1 MLLKRLTFYK
11 SILLKMKSLRPILMI
26 LAFACLSYPSV
37 QAQIDPNTVPA
48 AGNMV
53 RITMTDGSVYLGEI
67 LSQEQGIIRLKTTNL
82 GTLQVPTV
90 NIERLEDISGDK
102 MRKGQY
108 WFENPSYNRYFLG
121 QSAQPL
127 RKGEG
132 YYQNIWVFFNSAHYG
147 ITKNIAIGGG
157 FEFLSTFAAKTP
169 IFFLSAKAGFPFGKR
184 SSAGATIRY
193 LNIADFSGNDDIE
206 TDLAGGVFLGTAQYT
221 YGTSDHNL
229 TAGIGYGVAGK
240 ETADRPVFV
249 LSGQTRV
256 GKRMGLMTENYI
268 VPVNGVEA
276 IFIYG
281 MRFMG
286 ERISFDL
293 VFLNHPEIAKVIFI
307 GIPMVDFVFKF
318 GK

>member
-1 MLLKRLTFYK
+1 M
-11 SILLKMKSLRPILMI
+11 RPLCLALVF
-26 LAFACLSYPSV
+26 LAFGCLSYQSA
-37 QAQIDPNTVPA
+37 QAQIDPNSVPA
-48 AGNMV
+48 VGTMV

-67 LSQEQGIIRLKTTNL
+67 ISQELGIIRLKTMNL

-90 NIERLEDISGDK
+90 NIERLEDMSAAK
-102 MRKGQY
+102 MRKGKY

-132 YYQNIWVFFNSAHYG
+132 YYQNIWIFFNAAHYG
-147 ITKNIAIGGG
+147 ITKNISIGGG
-157 FEFLSTFAAKTP
+157 FEFLSTFGAQTP
-169 IFFLSAKAGFPFGKR
+169 IFFLSAKAGFPFGQR

-193 LNIADFSGNDDIE
+193 LNIADLGGNDDID
-206 TDLAGGVFLGTAQYT
+206 TDLAGGLFLGTAQYT
-221 YGTSDHNL
+221 YGTNDHNI
-229 TAGIGYGVAGK
+229 TGGIGYGIAGK
-240 ETADRPVFV
+240 EAADRPVFV

-256 GKRMGLMTENYI
+256 GRRMGLLTENYI
-268 VPVNGVEA
+268 IPGDRVEA
-276 IFIYG
+276 VFIYG

-293 VFLNHPEIAKVIFI
+293 VFLNHREIAKVIFI

>member
-1 MLLKRLTFYK
+1 MRPLCLALLF
-11 SILLKMKSLRPILMI
+11 
-26 LAFACLSYPSV
+26 LAFGCLSYQSA
-37 QAQIDPNTVPA
+37 QAQIDPNSVPA
-48 AGNMV
+48 VGTMV

-67 LSQEQGIIRLKTTNL
+67 ISQELGIIRLKTSNL

-90 NIERLEDISGDK
+90 NIERLEDLTGDK
-102 MRKGQY
+102 MRKGKY

-132 YYQNIWVFFNSAHYG
+132 YYQNIWVFFNAAHYG
-147 ITKNIAIGGG
+147 ITKNISIGGG
-157 FEFLSTFAAKTP
+157 FEFLSTFAAQTP
-169 IFFLSAKAGFPFGKR
+169 IFFLSAKAGFPFGQR

-193 LNIADFSGNDDIE
+193 LNIADLSGDEDID
-206 TDLAGGVFLGTAQYT
+206 TDLAGGLFLGTAQYT
-221 YGTSDHNL
+221 YGANDHNI
-229 TAGIGYGVAGK
+229 TGGIGYGIAGK
-240 ETADRPVFV
+240 EAADRPVFV

-256 GKRMGLMTENYI
+256 GRRMGLLTENYI
-268 VPVNGVEA
+268 IPGDRVEA
-276 IFIYG
+276 VFIYG

-293 VFLNHPEIAKVIFI
+293 VFLNHREIAKVIFI

>member
-1 MLLKRLTFYK
+1 
-11 SILLKMKSLRPILMI
+11 MKPLC
-26 LAFACLSYPSV
+26 LAFLFLAFGCLSYQSV

-48 AGNMV
+48 AGTMV
-53 RITMTDGSVYLGEI
+53 RITMNDGSVYLGEI
-67 LSQEQGIIRLKTTNL
+67 ITLADGIIRLKTQNL
-82 GTLQVPTV
+82 GTLQVPTI
-90 NIERLEDISGDK
+90 NIERIEDLSDEK

-121 QSAQPL
+121 QSAKPL

-157 FEFLSTFAAKTP
+157 FEFLSTFGAQTP
-169 IFFLSAKAGFPFGKR
+169 IFFLSTKAGFQLGQKT
-184 SSAGATIRY
+184 SAGATVRY
-193 LNIADFSGNDDIE
+193 LNIADLSGENNVD
-206 TDLAGGVFLGTAQYT
+206 TDLAGGVFLGTAQFT
-221 YGTSDHNL
+221 YGSDDHNL
-229 TAGIGYGVAGK
+229 TAGIGYGVAGR
-240 ETADRPVFV
+240 EAADRPVFV
-249 LSGQTRV
+249 LSGQTRP
-256 GKRMGLMTENYI
+256 GRRFGLLTENYI
-268 VPVNGVEA
+268 IPGDQFEA
-276 IFIYG
+276 VFIYG

-293 VFLNHPEIAKVIFI
+293 VFLNHREIAKVIFI

>member
-1 MLLKRLTFYK
+1 MKPLYLTLVT
-11 SILLKMKSLRPILMI
+11 ILLG
-26 LAFACLSYPSV
+26 CLSYQSV
-37 QAQIDPNTVPA
+37 QAQIDPNSVPA
-48 AGNMV
+48 VGTLV

-67 LSQEQGIIRLKTTNL
+67 ISQEMGTIRLKTTNL

-90 NIERLEDISGDK
+90 NIERIEDISADR
-102 MRKGQY
+102 MRKGKY

-147 ITKNIAIGGG
+147 ITRNISIGGG
-157 FEFLSTFAAKTP
+157 FEFLSTFGAQTP
-169 IFFLSAKAGFPFGKR
+169 IFFLSTKAGFPIGDKF
-184 SSAGATIRY
+184 SAGATLRY
-193 LNIADFSGNDDIE
+193 LNMADLGGKDNID
-206 TDLAGGVFLGTAQYT
+206 TDLAGGVFLGTAQFT
-221 YGTSDHNL
+221 YGTSDHNM

-240 ETADRPVFV
+240 EAAERPVFTI
-249 LSGQTRV
+249 SGQTRV
-256 GKRMGLMTENYI
+256 GQRFGLLTENYI
-268 VPVNGVEA
+268 IPANGVEA

-307 GIPMVDFVFKF
+307 GIPMIDFVFKF

>member
-1 MLLKRLTFYK
+1 M
-11 SILLKMKSLRPILMI
+11 RPL
-26 LAFACLSYPSV
+26 CLSLLLLVLGCLSHQSI
-37 QAQIDPNTVPA
+37 QAQIDPNSVPEV
-48 AGNMV
+48 GTMV
-53 RITMTDGSVYLGEI
+53 RLTMNDGSVYLGEI
-67 LSQEQGIIRLKTTNL
+67 ISHETGIIRLKTANL
-82 GTLQVPTV
+82 GTLQVPTL
-90 NIERLEDISGDK
+90 NIERLEDLTGDK

-132 YYQNIWVFFNSAHYG
+132 YYQNIWIFFNSAHYG

-157 FEFLSTFAAKTP
+157 FEFLSTFGAQTP
-169 IFFLSAKAGFPFGKR
+169 IFFLSAKAGFPFGQR
-184 SSAGATIRY
+184 SSAGATLRY
-193 LNIADFSGNDDIE
+193 LNIADIGGNDDID
-206 TDLAGGVFLGTAQYT
+206 TDLAGGIFLGTAQYT

-229 TAGIGYGVAGK
+229 TAGIGYGVAGR
-240 ETADRPVFV
+240 EAADRPVFV

-256 GKRMGLMTENYI
+256 GKRMGLLTENYI
-268 VPVNGVEA
+268 IPVDGVEA

>member
-1 MLLKRLTFYK
+1 
-11 SILLKMKSLRPILMI
+11 MKSLRF
-26 LAFACLSYPSV
+26 AFTLFFLCCLSY
-37 QAQIDPNTVPA
+37 QAIRAQIDPNAVPA
-48 AGNMV
+48 VGTMV
-53 RITMTDGSVYLGEI
+53 RITMNDGSVYLGEI
-67 LSQEQGIIRLKTTNL
+67 LSFEEGIIRLKTQNL
-82 GTLQVPTV
+82 GTLQVPTI
-90 NIERLEDISGDK
+90 NIDRIEDLSNEK

-121 QSAQPL
+121 QSAKPL

-157 FEFLSTFAAKTP
+157 FEFLSTFGAKAP
-169 IFFLSAKAGFPFGKR
+169 IFFLSTKAGFPIGDKF
-184 SSAGATIRY
+184 SAGATVRY
-193 LNIADFSGNDDIE
+193 LNIADLSGDNDIE
-206 TDLAGGVFLGTAQYT
+206 TDLSGGVFLGTAQFT
-221 YGTSDHNL
+221 YGNNDHNL
-229 TAGIGYGVAGK
+229 TGGIGYGVAGK
-240 ETADRPVFV
+240 EAADRPVFV
-249 LSGQTRV
+249 ISGQTRA
-256 GKRMGLMTENYI
+256 GRRFGLLTENYI
-268 VPVNGVEA
+268 VPGDRFEA

-293 VFLNHPEIAKVIFI
+293 VFLNHREIAKLIFI

>member
-1 MLLKRLTFYK
+1 MRPLCLALLL
-11 SILLKMKSLRPILMI
+11 
-26 LAFACLSYPSV
+26 LAFGCLSHQSV
-37 QAQIDPNTVPA
+37 QAQIDPNSVPEV
-48 AGNMV
+48 GTMV
-53 RITMTDGSVYLGEI
+53 RLTMTDGSVYLGEI
-67 LSQEQGIIRLKTTNL
+67 ISHETGIIRLKTANL
-82 GTLQVPTV
+82 GTLQVPTI
-90 NIERLEDISGDK
+90 NIKRLEDLSGEK

-132 YYQNIWVFFNSAHYG
+132 YYQNIWVFFNAAHYG
-147 ITKNIAIGGG
+147 ITKNISVGGG
-157 FEFLSTFAAKTP
+157 FEFLSTFAAQTP
-169 IFFLSAKAGFPFGKR
+169 IFFLSAKAGFPFGQR

-193 LNIADFSGNDDIE
+193 LNIADFGGDDDIE
-206 TDLAGGVFLGTAQYT
+206 TDLAGGIFLGTAQYT

-240 ETADRPVFV
+240 EAADRPVFV

-256 GKRMGLMTENYI
+256 GKRMGLLTENYI
-268 VPVNGVEA
+268 VPVDNGVEA

>member
-1 MLLKRLTFYK
+1 MRPLCLALLL
-11 SILLKMKSLRPILMI
+11 
-26 LAFACLSYPSV
+26 LAFGCFTQQTV
-37 QAQIDPNTVPA
+37 QAQIDPNSVPEV
-48 AGNMV
+48 GTMV

-67 LSQEQGIIRLKTTNL
+67 ISQEQGIIRLKTANL
-82 GTLQVPTV
+82 GTLQVPTI
-90 NIERLEDISGDK
+90 NIERLEDLTGDK

-132 YYQNIWVFFNSAHYG
+132 YYQNIWIFFNAAHYG
-147 ITKNIAIGGG
+147 ITKNISVGGG
-157 FEFLSTFAAKTP
+157 FEFLSTFGAQTP
-169 IFFLSAKAGFPFGKR
+169 IFFLSAKAGFPFGQR

-193 LNIADFSGNDDIE
+193 LNIANLSNNEDIE
-206 TDLAGGVFLGTAQYT
+206 TDLAGGLFLGTAQYT

-240 ETADRPVFV
+240 EAADRPVFV
-249 LSGQTRV
+249 LSGQTRA
-256 GKRMGLMTENYI
+256 GKRMGFLSENYI
-268 VPVNGVEA
+268 IPGDQFEA

-293 VFLNHPEIAKVIFI
+293 VFLNHREIAKVIFI

>member
-1 MLLKRLTFYK
+1 MRPLRLALL
-11 SILLKMKSLRPILMI
+11 LLALG
-26 LAFACLSYPSV
+26 CLSYQPV
-37 QAQIDPNTVPA
+37 HAQIDPNSVP
-48 AGNMV
+48 GEGTMV

-67 LSQEQGIIRLKTTNL
+67 ISRELGIIRLKTTNL

-132 YYQNIWVFFNSAHYG
+132 YYQNVWVFFNAAHYG
-147 ITKNIAIGGG
+147 ITKNISIGGG
-157 FEFLSTFAAKTP
+157 FEFLSTFGAQTP
-169 IFFLSAKAGFPFGKR
+169 IFFLAAKAGFPIGQR
-184 SSAGATIRY
+184 HSAGATIRY
-193 LNIADFSGNDDIE
+193 LNIANIGGDDDID
-206 TDLAGGVFLGTAQYT
+206 TDLAGGIFLGTAQYT

-249 LSGQTRV
+249 LSGQTRA
-256 GKRMGLMTENYI
+256 GKRMGFLSENYI
-268 VPVNGVEA
+268 IPGDQFEA

-293 VFLNHPEIAKVIFI
+293 VFLNHREIAKVIFI

>member
-1 MLLKRLTFYK
+1 MRLLCL
-11 SILLKMKSLRPILMI
+11 SLLI
-26 LAFACLSYPSV
+26 LAFGCLAHQSV
-37 QAQIDPNTVPA
+37 QAQIDPNSVPEV
-48 AGNMV
+48 GTMV
-53 RITMTDGSVYLGEI
+53 RITMTDGSVYIGEI
-67 LSQEQGIIRLKTTNL
+67 ISQEQGIIRLKTSNL

-90 NIERLEDISGDK
+90 NIERLEDLTGDK

-147 ITKNIAIGGG
+147 ITRNISVGGG
-157 FEFLSTFAAKTP
+157 FEFLSTFGAKTP
-169 IFFLSAKAGFPFGKR
+169 IFFLSAKAGFPFGQR

-193 LNIADFSGNDDIE
+193 LNIADLSGDDNIE
-206 TDLAGGVFLGTAQYT
+206 TDLAGGLFLGTAQYT

-240 ETADRPVFV
+240 ESADRPVFMI
-249 LSGQTRV
+249 SGQTRP
-256 GKRMGLMTENYI
+256 GRRFGLLTENYI
-268 VPVNGVEA
+268 IPVDNGIEA

-293 VFLNHPEIAKVIFI
+293 VFLNHPEIAKLIFI

>member
-1 MLLKRLTFYK
+1 M
-11 SILLKMKSLRPILMI
+11 RPLCLALVF
-26 LAFACLSYPSV
+26 LAFGCLSYQSA
-37 QAQIDPNTVPA
+37 QAQIDPNSVPA
-48 AGNMV
+48 VGTMV

-67 LSQEQGIIRLKTTNL
+67 ISQELGIIRLKTMNL

-90 NIERLEDISGDK
+90 NIERLEDISADK
-102 MRKGQY
+102 MRKGKY

-132 YYQNIWVFFNSAHYG
+132 YYQNIWVFFNAAHYG
-147 ITKNIAIGGG
+147 ITKNISIGGG
-157 FEFLSTFAAKTP
+157 FEFLSTFAAQTP
-169 IFFLSAKAGFPFGKR
+169 IFFLSAKAGFPFGQR

-193 LNIADFSGNDDIE
+193 LNIADLSGNDDID
-206 TDLAGGVFLGTAQYT
+206 TDLAGGLFLGTAQYT
-221 YGTSDHNL
+221 YGTKDHNI
-229 TAGIGYGVAGK
+229 TGGIGYGIAGK
-240 ETADRPVFV
+240 EAADRPVIV

-256 GKRMGLMTENYI
+256 GRRMGLLTENYI
-268 VPVNGVEA
+268 IPGDQFEA
-276 IFIYG
+276 VFIYG

-293 VFLNHPEIAKVIFI
+293 VFLNHREIAKVIFI

>member
-1 MLLKRLTFYK
+1 MKPLCLALLL
-11 SILLKMKSLRPILMI
+11 
-26 LAFACLSYPSV
+26 LAFGCLSHQSLY
-37 QAQIDPNTVPA
+37 AQIDPNSVPE
-48 AGNMV
+48 AGTMV

-67 LSQEQGIIRLKTTNL
+67 ISHEMGIIRLKTSNL

-90 NIERLEDISGDK
+90 NIERLEDLSGDK

-132 YYQNIWVFFNSAHYG
+132 YYQNIWIFFNSAHYG

-157 FEFLSTFAAKTP
+157 FEFLSTFGARKP
-169 IFFLSAKAGFPFGKR
+169 IFFLSTKAGFPIGDKF
-184 SSAGATIRY
+184 SAGATLRY
-193 LNIADFSGNDDIE
+193 LNIADLSGDEDFE
-206 TDLAGGVFLGTAQYT
+206 TDLAGGVFLGTAQFT
-221 YGTSDHNL
+221 YGNNDHNL
-229 TAGIGYGVAGK
+229 TGGIGYGAAGK

-256 GKRMGLMTENYI
+256 GKRMGLLTENYI
-268 VPVNGVEA
+268 IPTNGVEA

-293 VFLNHPEIAKVIFI
+293 VFLNHPEIAKLIFI

>member
-1 MLLKRLTFYK
+1 MR
-11 SILLKMKSLRPILMI
+11 SLC
-26 LAFACLSYPSV
+26 LAFLLLAFGCLSLQSI
-37 QAQIDPNTVPA
+37 QAQIDPNSVPEV
-48 AGNMV
+48 GTMV
-53 RITMTDGSVYLGEI
+53 RITMTDGSVYLGDIISYE
-67 LSQEQGIIRLKTTNL
+67 LGTIRLKTQNL
-82 GTLQVPTV
+82 GTIQVPTV
-90 NIERLEDISGDK
+90 NIERLEDLSGDK

-132 YYQNIWVFFNSAHYG
+132 YYQNIWIFFNSAHYG

-157 FEFLSTFAAKTP
+157 FEFLSTFGAKTP
-169 IFFLSAKAGFPFGKR
+169 IFFLSAKAGFPIGEKF
-184 SSAGATIRY
+184 SAGATVRY
-193 LNIADFSGNDDIE
+193 LNIADLSGNDNIE
-206 TDLAGGVFLGTAQYT
+206 TDLAGGVFLGTAQFT
-221 YGTSDHNL
+221 YGNSDHNV
-229 TAGIGYGVAGK
+229 TGGIGYGVAGK
-240 ETADRPVFV
+240 EAADRPVFV

-256 GKRMGLMTENYI
+256 GKRMGLLTENYI
-268 VPVNGVEA
+268 IPANGVEA
-276 IFIYG
+276 VFIYG

>member
-1 MLLKRLTFYK
+1 
-11 SILLKMKSLRPILMI
+11 MKSLR
-26 LAFACLSYPSV
+26 FAITLLFIGCLSH
-37 QAQIDPNTVPA
+37 QAIRAQIDPNTVPA
-48 AGNMV
+48 VGTTV

-67 LSQEQGIIRLKTTNL
+67 LSFEEGVIRLKTQNL
-82 GTLQVPTV
+82 GTLQVPTI
-90 NIERLEDISGDK
+90 NIERIDDLSQEK
-102 MRKGQY
+102 MRKGKY

-121 QSAQPL
+121 QSAKPL

-157 FEFLSTFAAKTP
+157 FEFLSTFGAKTP
-169 IFFLSAKAGFPFGKR
+169 IFFLSTKAGFPIGDKF
-184 SSAGATIRY
+184 SAGATVRY
-193 LNIADFSGNDDIE
+193 LNIADLSGDNDIE
-206 TDLAGGVFLGTAQYT
+206 TDLAGGVFLGTAQFT
-221 YGTSDHNL
+221 YGNNDHNL
-229 TAGIGYGVAGK
+229 TGGIGYGVAGK
-240 ETADRPVFV
+240 EAADRPVF
-249 LSGQTRV
+249 LISGQTRA
-256 GKRMGLMTENYI
+256 GRRFGLLTENYI
-268 VPVNGVEA
+268 IPGDRLEA

-293 VFLNHPEIAKVIFI
+293 VFLNHREIAKLIFI

>member
-1 MLLKRLTFYK
+1 MRALRLT
-11 SILLKMKSLRPILMI
+11 LLL
-26 LAFACLSYPSV
+26 LAFGCLSLQSV
-37 QAQIDPNTVPA
+37 QSQVDPNTIP
-48 AGNMV
+48 GSGTMV
-53 RITMTDGSVYLGEI
+53 RITMNDGSVYLGEI
-67 LSQEQGIIRLKTTNL
+67 ISLQEGIIRLKTQNL
-82 GTLQVPTV
+82 GTLQVPTI
-90 NIERLEDISGDK
+90 NMERIEDLTGDK
-102 MRKGQY
+102 MHKGQY

-147 ITKNIAIGGG
+147 ITKNISIGGG
-157 FEFLSTFAAKTP
+157 FEFLSTFGAQTP
-169 IFFLSAKAGFPFGKR
+169 IFFLSTKAGFPFGQR

-193 LNIADFSGNDDIE
+193 LNIANLGGNDDIE
-206 TDLAGGVFLGTAQYT
+206 TDLAGGLFLGTAQYT
-221 YGTSDHNL
+221 YGTFDHNL

-240 ETADRPVFV
+240 EAADRPVFV

-256 GKRMGLMTENYI
+256 GKRMGFLTENYLI
-268 VPVNGVEA
+268 PGDQFEA

-293 VFLNHPEIAKVIFI
+293 VFLNHREIAKVIFI

>member
-1 MLLKRLTFYK
+1 MRPLCLALLL
-11 SILLKMKSLRPILMI
+11 
-26 LAFACLSYPSV
+26 LAFGCLSHQSV
-37 QAQIDPNTVPA
+37 QAQIDPNTVPEV
-48 AGNMV
+48 GTMV

-67 LSQEQGIIRLKTTNL
+67 ISQETGIIRLKTANL
-82 GTLQVPTV
+82 GTLQVPTI
-90 NIERLEDISGDK
+90 NIKRLEDLTGEK

-132 YYQNIWVFFNSAHYG
+132 YYQNIWVFFNAAHYG
-147 ITKNIAIGGG
+147 ITKNISVGGG
-157 FEFLSTFAAKTP
+157 FEFLSTFGAQTP
-169 IFFLSAKAGFPFGKR
+169 IFFLAAKAGFPFGQR

-193 LNIADFSGNDDIE
+193 LNIADIGGDDDVE
-206 TDLAGGVFLGTAQYT
+206 TDLAGGIFLGTAQYT

-240 ETADRPVFV
+240 EAGDRPVFMI
-249 LSGQTRV
+249 SGQTRP
-256 GKRMGLMTENYI
+256 GRRFGLLTENYI
-268 VPVNGVEA
+268 IPVDNGIEA

-293 VFLNHPEIAKVIFI
+293 VFLNHPEIAKIIFI

>member
-1 MLLKRLTFYK
+1 MRLLCL
-11 SILLKMKSLRPILMI
+11 SLLI
-26 LAFACLSYPSV
+26 LAFGCLAHQSV
-37 QAQIDPNTVPA
+37 QAQIDPNSVPEV
-48 AGNMV
+48 GTMV
-53 RITMTDGSVYLGEI
+53 RITMTDGSVYIGEI
-67 LSQEQGIIRLKTTNL
+67 ISQEQGIIRLKTSNL

-90 NIERLEDISGDK
+90 NIERLEDLTGDK

-147 ITKNIAIGGG
+147 ITRNISVGGG
-157 FEFLSTFAAKTP
+157 FEFLSTFGAKTP
-169 IFFLSAKAGFPFGKR
+169 IFFLSAKAGFPFGQR

-193 LNIADFSGNDDIE
+193 LNIADLSGDDNIE
-206 TDLAGGVFLGTAQYT
+206 TDLAGGLFLGTAQYT

-240 ETADRPVFV
+240 ESADRPVFMI
-249 LSGQTRV
+249 SGQTRP
-256 GKRMGLMTENYI
+256 GRRFGLLTENYI
-268 VPVNGVEA
+268 IPVDNGIEA

>member
-1 MLLKRLTFYK
+1 MRPLCLALL
-11 SILLKMKSLRPILMI
+11 LLALG
-26 LAFACLSYPSV
+26 CLSQQSV
-37 QAQIDPNTVPA
+37 QAQIDPNSVPEV
-48 AGNMV
+48 GTMV

-67 LSQEQGIIRLKTTNL
+67 ISQEQGIIRLKTMNL
-82 GTLQVPTV
+82 GTLQVPTI
-90 NIERLEDISGDK
+90 NIERLEDLSDEK
-102 MRKGQY
+102 MRKGKY

-132 YYQNIWVFFNSAHYG
+132 YYQNIWVFFNAAHYG
-147 ITKNIAIGGG
+147 ITKNISVGGG
-157 FEFLSTFAAKTP
+157 FEFLSTFGAQTP
-169 IFFLSAKAGFPFGKR
+169 IFFLAAKAGFPIGQR
-184 SSAGATIRY
+184 HSAGATVRY
-193 LNIADFSGNDDIE
+193 LNIADLGGDDDID
-206 TDLAGGVFLGTAQYT
+206 TDLAGGIFLGTAQYT

-240 ETADRPVFV
+240 EAADRPVFV
-249 LSGQTRV
+249 LSGQTRP
-256 GKRMGLMTENYI
+256 GRRFGLLTENYI
-268 VPVNGVEA
+268 IPGDKVEA

-293 VFLNHPEIAKVIFI
+293 VFLNHREIAKVIFI

>member
-1 MLLKRLTFYK
+1 MIRTFNFIESISFIMK
-11 SILLKMKSLRPILMI
+11 SIRLALLLLV
-26 LAFACLSYPSV
+26 FGCLSHLSV
-37 QAQIDPNTVPA
+37 QAQIDPNSVPA
-48 AGNMV
+48 AGTMV

-67 LSQEQGIIRLKTTNL
+67 ISQEQGMIRLKTQNL
-82 GTLQVPTV
+82 GTLQVPTLNV
-90 NIERLEDISGDK
+90 ERIEDISAEK

-121 QSAQPL
+121 QSAKPL

-147 ITKNIAIGGG
+147 ITRNIAIGGG
-157 FEFLSTFAAKTP
+157 FEFLSTFGAKTP
-169 IFFLSAKAGFPFGKR
+169 IFFLSTKAGFPIGDKF
-184 SSAGATIRY
+184 SAGATVRY
-193 LNIADFSGNDDIE
+193 LNIVNLNGDNDFE
-206 TDLAGGVFLGTAQYT
+206 TDLAGGIFLGTAQFT
-221 YGTSDHNL
+221 YGSNDHNISG
-229 TAGIGYGVAGK
+229 GIGYGIAGK
-240 ETADRPVFV
+240 ETADRPVFII
-249 LSGQTRV
+249 SGQTRP
-256 GKRMGLMTENYI
+256 GRRFGLVTENYI

-293 VFLNHPEIAKVIFI
+293 VFLNHPEIAKLIFI

>member
-1 MLLKRLTFYK
+1 MRPLCLALLL
-11 SILLKMKSLRPILMI
+11 
-26 LAFACLSYPSV
+26 LAFGCLSQQSV

-48 AGNMV
+48 VGTMV

-67 LSQEQGIIRLKTTNL
+67 ISQEQGVISLKTMNL
-82 GTLQVPTV
+82 GTLQVPTL
-90 NIERLEDISGDK
+90 NIERLEDISAER
-102 MRKGQY
+102 M
-108 WFENPSYNRYFLG
+108 
-121 QSAQPL
+121 

-132 YYQNIWVFFNSAHYG
+132 YYQNIWVFFNAAHYG

-157 FEFLSTFAAKTP
+157 FEFLSTFGAQTP
-169 IFFLSAKAGFPFGKR
+169 IFFLSAKAGFPFGQR

-193 LNIADFSGNDDIE
+193 LNIADLSGNDNID

-240 ETADRPVFV
+240 EAADRPVFV
-249 LSGQTRV
+249 LSGQTRI
-256 GKRMGLMTENYI
+256 GKRMGLLSENYI
-268 VPVNGVEA
+268 IPVDGVEA

>member
-1 MLLKRLTFYK
+1 
-11 SILLKMKSLRPILMI
+11 MKSLRFSIMLFI
-26 LAFACLSYPSV
+26 IGFLSYQAV
-37 QAQIDPNTVPA
+37 QAQIDPNTVPSV
-48 AGNMV
+48 GTMV

-67 LSQEQGIIRLKTTNL
+67 ISFEEGVIRLKTQNL
-82 GTLQVPTV
+82 GTLQVPIINV
-90 NIERLEDISGDK
+90 ERIEDLSKEK
-102 MRKGQY
+102 MRKGKY

-121 QSAQPL
+121 QSAKPL

-157 FEFLSTFAAKTP
+157 FEFLSTFGAKKP
-169 IFFLSAKAGFPFGKR
+169 IFFLSTKAGFPIGDQF
-184 SSAGATIRY
+184 SAGATVRY
-193 LNIADFSGNDDIE
+193 LNIADLSGDNDFD
-206 TDLAGGVFLGTAQYT
+206 TDLAGGVFLGTAQFT
-221 YGTSDHNL
+221 YGNNDHNL
-229 TAGIGYGVAGK
+229 TGGIGYGVAGK
-240 ETADRPVFV
+240 EASDRPVF
-249 LSGQTRV
+249 LISGQTRP
-256 GKRMGLMTENYI
+256 GRRFGLLTENYLI
-268 VPVNGVEA
+268 PGDRFEA

-293 VFLNHPEIAKVIFI
+293 VFLNHREIAKLIFI

>member
-1 MLLKRLTFYK
+1 
-11 SILLKMKSLRPILMI
+11 MKSLSFAILL
-26 LAFACLSYPSV
+26 LAIGCLSYQSV
-37 QAQIDPNTVPA
+37 HAQIDPNSVPA
-48 AGNMV
+48 VGTMV
-53 RITMTDGSVYLGEI
+53 RINMIDGSVYLGEI
-67 LSQEQGIIRLKTTNL
+67 ISHEMGVIRLKTTNL
-82 GTLQVPTV
+82 GTLQVPTI
-90 NIERLEDISGDK
+90 NIERIEDISGDK
-102 MRKGQY
+102 MRKGKY

-132 YYQNIWVFFNSAHYG
+132 YYQNIWVFFNAAHYG

-157 FEFLSTFAAKTP
+157 FEFLSTFGAQTP
-169 IFFLSAKAGFPFGKR
+169 IFFLSAKAGFPFGQR

-193 LNIADFSGNDDIE
+193 LNIANLGGNDDID
-206 TDLAGGVFLGTAQYT
+206 TDLAGGIFLGTAQYT

-229 TAGIGYGVAGK
+229 TTGIGYGVAGK
-240 ETADRPVFV
+240 EAADRPVFV

-256 GKRMGLMTENYI
+256 GKRMGLLSENYI
-268 VPVNGVEA
+268 IPTNGVEA